1 MTPLP
6 IVVTV
11 LFPRKLRNIVTVKF
25 IQNHTRIMAISY
37 ILTTSQI
44 SKEAILLVNDHEI
57 SAKVTTSTC

>member
-25 IQNHTRIMAISY
+25 IQNPTRIMAISY

-44 SKEAILLVNDHEI
+44 SKEVILLVNDHEI